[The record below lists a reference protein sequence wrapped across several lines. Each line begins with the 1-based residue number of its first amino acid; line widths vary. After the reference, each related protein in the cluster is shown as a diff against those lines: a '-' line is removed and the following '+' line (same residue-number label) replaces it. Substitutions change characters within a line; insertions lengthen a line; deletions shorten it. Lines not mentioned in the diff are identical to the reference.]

1 MTSDEL
7 TSLAQYY
14 HYQTEVSMK
23 DKNQEA
29 AIEELEQAE
38 NQDKT
43 CSDLDELGDLS
54 QILEMARQL
63 GIDTDGL
70 ETSGE
75 KEKNCCCAHEGATSN
90 RSIIWVLRGI
100 KFELHRI
107 STSLYSISKAL
118 TRNR

>member
-1 MTSDEL
+1 MTRDEL

-75 KEKNCCCAHEGATSN
+75 KEKNCCCTKPQSERIRE
-90 RSIIWVLRGI
+90 RSDLEYVSIPFWGSYP
-100 KFELHRI
+100 RI
-107 STSLYSISKAL
+107 PT
-118 TRNR
+118 